1 MAGVSDPALRLQ
13 CKMMG
18 AGLVVTEFTNIH
30 SIVAKAGQLKEEM
43 KTIQEFIRFSEAE
56 RPLSVQLFGSDLA
69 VLEKAARIVEPFFD
83 IIDYNMGCPAPH
95 ITRQMAGGALLQH
108 ADVTREI
115 LATLVGAVSK
125 PVTIKIRSGTTD
137 ADRFVFRKIAGI
149 AEDEGIQ
156 MITLHPRTVSQGYSG
171 RADWTMIKDLK
182 ETAGVPV
189 VGNGD
194 IVTPEDALTMLE
206 DTGCDYVMIGRGAM
220 GNPFLFEQ
228 INDYLKTGSYRT
240 YLLEDRLD
248 AFFEYL
254 HMTAECGIRFA
265 NIKGQAMRFTRGMRG
280 GSKLRSRITMAEDI
294 GQLEMVMHD
303 ARASCT

>member
-30 SIVAKAGQLKEEM
+30 SIVAKAKQLKEET
-43 KTIQEFIRFSEAE
+43 KTIQEFIRFSDAE

-69 VLEKAARIVEPFFD
+69 ALEKAAKIVEPFFD

-108 ADVTREI
+108 ADVTRKI

-137 ADRFVFRKIAGI
+137 ADRFLFRKIAGI

-171 RADWTMIKDLK
+171 SADWAMIKDLK
-182 ETAGVPV
+182 ETAGVPI

-194 IVTPEDALTMLE
+194 ITTPEDARAMLD
-206 DTGCDYVMIGRGAM
+206 DTECDYVMIGRGAM

-228 INDYLKTGSYRT
+228 INDYLKTGSYRE

-254 HMTAECGIRFA
+254 HMTAGYGIRFA
-265 NIKGQAMRFTRGMRG
+265 NIKSQAMRFTRGMKG
-280 GSKLRSRITMAEDI
+280 GSKLRSRITASEDI
-294 GQLEMVMHD
+294 GQLERVMHD

>member
-30 SIVAKAGQLKEEM
+30 SIVAKAEQLRVQM
-43 KTIQEFIRFSEAE
+43 KTIQEFIRFSEEE

-69 VLEKAARIVEPFFD
+69 VLEKAAKIVEPFFD
-83 IIDYNMGCPAPH
+83 MIDYNMGCPAPH

-108 ADVTREI
+108 ADVTRKI
-115 LATLVGAVSK
+115 LATLVGAVRK

-137 ADRFVFRKIAGI
+137 ADRYLFRKIAGI

-171 RADWTMIKDLK
+171 SADWNMIRDLK
-182 ETAGVPV
+182 ETAGVPI

-194 IVTPEDALTMLE
+194 IATPEDARAMLD

-228 INDYLKTGSYRT
+228 INDYLKTGSYHE

-254 HMTAECGIRFA
+254 HMTAGYGIRFA
-265 NIKGQAMRFTRGMRG
+265 NIKGQAMRFTRGMQG
-280 GSKLRSRITMAEDI
+280 GSRLRSRITLSEDTD
-294 GQLEMVMHD
+294 QLERVMHD
-303 ARASCT
+303 AYASCN